1 MLPTPA
7 MPANSVTRAPTLVT
21 SRMLTENTA
30 HPRPNRALISSAWPL
45 PVMSPSLTVSS
56 MMM

>member
-30 HPRPNRALISSAWPL
+30 HPRPKRALMSSAWPL
-45 PVMSPSLTVSS
+45 PVVSPSRTVSS
-56 MMM
+56 ITM